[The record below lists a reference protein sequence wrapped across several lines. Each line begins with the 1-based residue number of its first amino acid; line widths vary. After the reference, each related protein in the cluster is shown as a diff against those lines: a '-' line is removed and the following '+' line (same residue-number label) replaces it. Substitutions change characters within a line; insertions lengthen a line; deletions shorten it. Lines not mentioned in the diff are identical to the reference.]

1 MTSRFSA
8 GSPGNSPRAAGELLR
23 LHEVA
28 VAVVEASE
36 VQVRLG
42 GTEHE
47 DADIVSSLCPAS
59 TGPSALRMFLG
70 RYGLPPPAE
79 G

>member
-1 MTSRFSA
+1 
-8 GSPGNSPRAAGELLR
+8 
-23 LHEVA
+23 VA